1 MEEVQEFYKH
11 VDVLNRHG
19 YSAYVL
25 HHEKD
30 YRYGWNEN
38 NTPIAY
44 FEPDPLHS
52 SLNKW
57 MKLTLKKVKAKL
69 KGKEATLP
77 WSVLVENP
85 NVFWVDSDM
94 KKVPLPKVGHQDII
108 VIPDFLVLELIELT
122 DEIPSVIL
130 NFTGFLTF
138 QELTTEYSK
147 GKKDSDIISAW
158 EKIDAAKAIK
168 Y

>member
-1 MEEVQEFYKH
+1 MDEVQEFYKH

-30 YRYGWNEN
+30 YRYAWSEN
-38 NTPIAY
+38 STPIAY

-57 MKLTLKKVKAKL
+57 MKFSLKKVKAKL

-85 NVFWVDSDM
+85 NVFWVAFDG
-94 KKVPLPKVGHQDII
+94 KKVPLPKIDHQDII
-108 VIPDFLVLELIELT
+108 VIPDFLVLELLELT

-138 QELTTEYSK
+138 QELTTKFSTDKK
-147 GKKDSDIISAW
+147 GNDIIGSW
-158 EKIDAAKAIK
+158 KKIEAAKAIK